1 MMKGANISIITMKMI
16 ESLILLCN
24 LNLERVRTVLK
35 DIIYIVWQFLIQETA
50 FYVCVLTN
58 CIQVYILYLYDKYSM
73 VVKVWK
79 LY

>member
-1 MMKGANISIITMKMI
+1 MKAANISIITIKMI

-58 CIQVYILYLYDKYSM
+58 CTQVYILYLYDKYSM

>member
-1 MMKGANISIITMKMI
+1 MKAANISIITIKMI

>member
-1 MMKGANISIITMKMI
+1 MKAANISIITIKMI

-35 DIIYIVWQFLIQETA
+35 DVIYIVWQFLIQETA